1 MTPLNSPIPTP
12 SGKEPWF
19 AANLSLFLPGLGHFY
34 TGDPLRGMG
43 FIVLQILLWGGLLWS
58 FINTALNPIV
68 SALGLIFTAFDVSI
82 LGILDVYRC
91 AQRKNSP
98 AFEQL
103 RKQTKDPWLAV
114 FLTRFFFGLGHFYLN
129 KVVVGIFLVA
139 LVIAGIFSPIL
150 LALNTF
156 LLPSVVAYHAYYS
169 APVRRDRSRKRI
181 FWVAVILLLPVL
193 LSLLL
198 SIGIRDLVA
207 ETRFIPSE
215 AMLPT
220 LQPDD
225 RIVVNKLTYRNQP
238 PERGDIVVFAPTPN
252 LKKLQPKLT
261 DAFIKR
267 IIGLPGEKVE
277 VKQGLVYI
285 NNKALAESYIAE
297 KPDYSWGAE
306 TVPADSYF
314 VLGDNRNNS
323 YDSHF
328 WGYVPRSNIIGKAT
342 KIFYPFDRNRL
353 LEASQK

>member
-1 MTPLNSPIPTP
+1 MTPLNSQIPVP

-43 FIVLQILLWGGLLWS
+43 FIVLQIVLWGGLLWS
-58 FINTALNPIV
+58 FINTTLNPIV
-68 SALGLIFTAFDVSI
+68 SALGLILTAFGVNI

-103 RKQTKDPWLAV
+103 RKQSKDPWLAV

-129 KVVVGIFLVA
+129 NVVVGIFLVL

-150 LALNTF
+150 IALNTF
-156 LLPSVVAYHAYYS
+156 LLPSVVAYQVYHS
-169 APVRRDRSRKRI
+169 APVRRDRSHKRI
-181 FWVAVILLLPVL
+181 FWLAVSLLLPVL
-193 LSLLL
+193 LSFLLAT
-198 SIGIRDLVA
+198 GIRDLVA
-207 ETRFIPSE
+207 EVRYIPSE
-215 AMLPT
+215 SMLPT

-225 RIVVNKLTYRNQP
+225 RIVVNKLTYRDQL
-238 PERGDIVVFAPTPN
+238 PERGDIVVFEPTPN

-261 DAFIKR
+261 DAFIMR

-277 VKQGLVYI
+277 VKQGLVYV
-285 NNKALAESYIAE
+285 NDKALTESYIAE

-328 WGYVPRSNIIGKAT
+328 WGYVPRSDIMGKAVR
-342 KIFYPFDRNRL
+342 IFYPLDRNQL
-353 LEASQK
+353 LK